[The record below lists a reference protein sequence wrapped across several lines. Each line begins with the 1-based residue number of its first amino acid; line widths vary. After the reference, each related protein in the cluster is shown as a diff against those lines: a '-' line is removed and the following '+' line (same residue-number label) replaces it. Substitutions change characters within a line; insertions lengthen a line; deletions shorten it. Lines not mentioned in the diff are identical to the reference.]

1 MGFFD
6 RIKKGLEKTKNA
18 INNKFKELFKRSE
31 LNDEFY
37 EELEYILISSDIGAI
52 TSEEIIEELKIK
64 AKKEKIKESE
74 KAKNLLKEILV
85 EKLTIEDE
93 KDVYPTAYLIIGVN
107 GVGKTTTIG
116 KLANFFKNKK
126 KEVILA
132 AGDTFRAAASDQ
144 LTEWANRSKV
154 KIIKHTEGADP
165 ASVVYDA
172 VESMKAKKSDV
183 LLIDT
188 AGRLHNKVNLM
199 EELKKISKI
208 VANKYAECNYQKI
221 LVLDATTGQNAVSQ
235 VELFNEAVGID
246 GIVLTKL
253 DGTSKG
259 GIIIPIIS
267 NLQVPIKFVGV
278 GEGIDDLLEFNPVDY
293 VNALFD

>member
-52 TSEEIIEELKIK
+52 TTEEIIDELKEK
-64 AKKEKIKESE
+64 AKKAKIKESE

-85 EKLTIEDE
+85 EKLSIEDE
-93 KDVYPTAYLIIGVN
+93 KLVYPMAYLIIGVN

-116 KLANFFKNKK
+116 KLANYFKNQK

-172 VESMKAKKSDV
+172 VESMKAKKADV

-259 GIIIPIIS
+259 GIIIPII
-267 NLQVPIKFVGV
+267 NDLQVPIKFVGV

-293 VNALFD
+293 VNALFE

>member
-1 MGFFD
+1 MGIFSK
-6 RIKKGLEKTKNA
+6 IKEGLQKTSA
-18 INNKFKELFKRSE
+18 KFKYLFKKSE

-37 EELEYILISSDIGAI
+37 EELEYCLISSDMGAEA
-52 TSEEIIEELKIK
+52 TEEILEELKSR
-64 AKKEKIKESE
+64 AKDEKIKECD
-74 KAKNLLKEILV
+74 KAKQLLKDILID
-85 EKLTIEDE
+85 KL
-93 KDVYPTAYLIIGVN
+93 DVFENEEEYPLAYLIIGVN

-116 KLANFFKNKK
+116 KLAHYFKSNK
-126 KEVILA
+126 KEVVLA
-132 AGDTFRAAASDQ
+132 AADTFRAAASDQ

-208 VANKYAECNYQKI
+208 VEKKYPECHYKKI
-221 LVLDATTGQNAVSQ
+221 LVLDATTGQNAVNQ
-235 VELFNEAVGID
+235 VELFDEAVGID
-246 GIVLTKL
+246 GIILTKL

-259 GIIIPIIS
+259 GVIIPIIS
-267 NLQVPIKFVGV
+267 DLDVPVKFIGV
-278 GEGIDDLLEFNPVDY
+278 GEGVDDLLPFDVKNFVD
-293 VNALFD
+293 ALFE

>member
-18 INNKFKELFKRSE
+18 INSKFKELFKRSE
-31 LNDEFY
+31 LDDEFY
-37 EELEYILISSDIGAI
+37 EELEYILISSDIGANA
-52 TSEEIIEELKIK
+52 SEEIIEELKEK

-85 EKLTIEDE
+85 EKISIEDE
-93 KDVYPTAYLIIGVN
+93 KPVYPMAYLIIGVN

-116 KLANFFKNKK
+116 KLANFFKNQK

-172 VESMKAKKSDV
+172 VESMKAKKTDV

-246 GIVLTKL
+246 GIILTKL

-259 GIIIPIIS
+259 GIIIPII
-267 NLQVPIKFVGV
+267 NNIGVPVKFVGV
-278 GEGIDDLLEFNPVDY
+278 GEGMDDLIEFNPVDY

>member
-1 MGFFD
+1 MGLFSK
-6 RIKKGLEKTKNA
+6 IKQGLEKTKNLFS
-18 INNKFKELFKRSE
+18 NKLKELFKRSE
-31 LNDEFY
+31 LNEEFY
-37 EELEYILISSDIGAI
+37 DELEYILISGDIGVNA
-52 TSEEIIEELKIK
+52 TEEIIEELKQK
-64 AKKEKIKESE
+64 AKKEKIKESI
-74 KAKNLLKEILV
+74 KAKELLKEILI
-85 EKLTIEDE
+85 EKVSIFEEDE
-93 KDVYPTAYLIIGVN
+93 TYPLAYLIIGVN

-116 KLANFFKNKK
+116 KLANYFKLNK

-144 LTEWANRSKV
+144 LTEWADRSKV

-172 VESMKAKKSDV
+172 VESMKARKSDV

-208 VANKYAECNYQKI
+208 VNNKYPECNYKKI

-235 VELFNEAVGID
+235 VELFDEAVGID
-246 GIVLTKL
+246 GIILTKL

-267 NLQVPIKFVGV
+267 ELQVPVKFVGI
-278 GEGIDDLLEFNPVDY
+278 GEGKDDLIPFSAKDFIE
-293 VNALFD
+293 ALFE